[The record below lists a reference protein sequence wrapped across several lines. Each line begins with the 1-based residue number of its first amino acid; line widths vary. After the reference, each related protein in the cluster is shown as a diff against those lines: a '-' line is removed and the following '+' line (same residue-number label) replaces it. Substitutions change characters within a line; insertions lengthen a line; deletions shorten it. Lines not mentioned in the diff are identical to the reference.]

1 MSSYFLGLHLRDLF
15 RICKC
20 VRIYLGYSDLAGV
33 HTHPLIR
40 EYPSLLHL
48 FVLIKKRLSRYQ
60 VLDFSSWIQHL
71 QTRDQTRIQAF
82 TSCKWQKENVPKHL
96 PPPLSPPP
104 HYHDY
109 HILYLIAIKLK
120 AQCLRSRV
128 K

>member
-20 VRIYLGYSDLAGV
+20 VRIYFGYSDLAGV

-71 QTRDQTRIQAF
+71 QTRDQTRIQVF